1 MVLGRARSCS
11 VRVGQRERVGLGC
24 LGIRDHYRVRE
35 QFFII
40 IGRLLVVSIVLDDVD
55 FEFFRELVAVRDH
68 HLGQRVAVELLLHV
82 DRDLDFLFH
91 FHHSL
96 LVVTGSKQLVV
107 VIVSRLF
114 DFSLVNV
121 VEQQQRVQLAHCFRL
136 ELYR

>member
-55 FEFFRELVAVRDH
+55 FEFFRELVVVRDR
-68 HLGQRVAVELLLHV
+68 HLDERVAVELLLHV

-91 FHHSL
+91 FHSL

-114 DFSLVNV
+114 DFSLVDV